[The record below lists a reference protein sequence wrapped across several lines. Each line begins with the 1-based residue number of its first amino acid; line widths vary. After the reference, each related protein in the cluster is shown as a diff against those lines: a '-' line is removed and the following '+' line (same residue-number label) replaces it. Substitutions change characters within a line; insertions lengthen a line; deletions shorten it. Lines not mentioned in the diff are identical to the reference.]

1 MVCQCTSRCGPN
13 AQHRLAQP
21 GLGRALREARV
32 QTAPSRT
39 VSLEGSTRRIGLWLV
54 GGIAGSVV
62 FWLVQVLTGGPTTTK
77 LIGQPIAAAR
87 GYPQA
92 SAPLIGWAVHL
103 GVSLAYAA
111 LMGIVGN
118 PGVGARS
125 SSWLT
130 EPAGAI
136 IVGALRAS
144 PLCGP
149 SSGQTFAAFVTI
161 DSPVTRRTSRIQ

>member
-1 MVCQCTSRCGPN
+1 M
-13 AQHRLAQP
+13 
-21 GLGRALREARV
+21 
-32 QTAPSRT
+32 
-39 VSLEGSTRRIGLWLV
+39 RRIGLWLV

-103 GVSLAYAA
+103 VVSLAYAA

-149 SSGQTFAAFVTI
+149 SSGQTFAAFVPMG
-161 DSPVTRRTSRIQ
+161 SPVTGRTSRIQ